1 MCHQHHDR
9 SGVRQQ
15 ATLGSARRG
24 AQPEMNIQKLVRK
37 CPPFAEL
44 QAQDRVFPSPPSLCN
59 VSLWALST
67 LPSFSQHQVAVLRP
81 AVRSRSPRASP
92 FIPASFLQMHRKASG
107 AGPICARA
115 EVSVGLGKGAAWRD
129 AGGAGHTVGSLSNWK
144 PGARQSPVK
153 HRSGMEPAMTARP
166 RQAGAFR
173 CSDSLSSSLQ
183 SLAIQ
188 LPAPEEQ
195 VAVEQVLGKFQRT
208 SSFYSF

>member
-107 AGPICARA
+107 LAPSAPEQRSAWALAKGPLGGTRVALA
-115 EVSVGLGKGAAWRD
+115 TQWGLSLI
-129 AGGAGHTVGSLSNWK
+129 GSLV
-144 PGARQSPVK
+144 PDRAQ
-153 HRSGMEPAMTARP
+153 
-166 RQAGAFR
+166 
-173 CSDSLSSSLQ
+173 
-183 SLAIQ
+183 
-188 LPAPEEQ
+188 
-195 VAVEQVLGKFQRT
+195 
-208 SSFYSF
+208 

>member
-1 MCHQHHDR
+1 MRHQHRDR
-9 SGVRQQ
+9 SGVRQR

-37 CPPFAEL
+37 CPLFAEL
-44 QAQDRVFPSPPSLCN
+44 QAQDWVFPSPPLLCN

-81 AVRSRSPRASP
+81 AVRSGSPRASP
-92 FIPASFLQMHRKASG
+92 FIPASFLQMRRKASE

-115 EVSVGLGKGAAWRD
+115 EVSAGLGKGAAWRD
-129 AGGAGHTVGSLSNWK
+129 AGGAGHTVRSLSNWK
-144 PGARQSPVK
+144 PGARQSPAK
-153 HRSGMEPAMTARP
+153 RRSGMEPAMTARP

-195 VAVEQVLGKFQRT
+195 VAVEQILGKFQRT